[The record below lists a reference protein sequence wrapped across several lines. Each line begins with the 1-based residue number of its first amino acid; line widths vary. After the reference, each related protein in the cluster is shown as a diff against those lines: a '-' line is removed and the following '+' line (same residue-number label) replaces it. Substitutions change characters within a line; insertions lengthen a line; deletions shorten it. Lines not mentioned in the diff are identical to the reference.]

1 MTLIDHVKKI
11 VADEARGTVTNPRP
25 LYAAAGAVD
34 IAVDFVRGVPDRMEK
49 VADQLREE
57 WTPDRFGDAFN
68 DLVQNGPADVRAR
81 GEELRDKVSATLR
94 DRRDAVV
101 DDLADLSADARD
113 LPSQVRARARQ
124 APGRAVAEIA
134 NQVGAAYELYDTFVD
149 RGKLAVAKLR
159 GDTVPGHTPSPANRA
174 ETGEPITP
182 VTRPRGPAT
191 TAATPPVSSVSPGV
205 SPSSVAPG
213 SIPPAAADVP
223 PVAPRARRTAA
234 GTPAPSAA
242 TAVSPTVVRKTAARK
257 SAPGSATPRRRPAS
271 PATGATVDPT
281 TDPTADPTPDSTGVT
296 DGSAL

>member
-159 GDTVPGHTPSPANRA
+159 GDTVPGHTPTPANRA

-191 TAATPPVSSVSPGV
+191 TATTTATPPVSSVSPGSV

-223 PVAPRARRTAA
+223 SAVRPARRTAS

-242 TAVSPTVVRKTAARK
+242 TPVSPTGVRKTAARK
-257 SAPGSATPRRRPAS
+257 SAPGSTTPRRRP
-271 PATGATVDPT
+271 VRPT
-281 TDPTADPTPDSTGVT
+281 PDPTADSTPAPTAAT
-296 DGSAL
+296 DESAL